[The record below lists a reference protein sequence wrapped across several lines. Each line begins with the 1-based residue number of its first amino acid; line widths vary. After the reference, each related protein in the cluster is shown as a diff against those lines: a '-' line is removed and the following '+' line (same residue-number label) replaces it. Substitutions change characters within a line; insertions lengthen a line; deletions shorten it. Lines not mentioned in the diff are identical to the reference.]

1 MARSLSDELRITR
14 PCHEDESSMTPSPS
28 GRGLYCHA
36 CASDV
41 HVVAEMTRSEV
52 AALVAGVPDGER
64 LCLELMVRDVD
75 GAIVVADGYVRSAH
89 VSKGRALPL
98 LAVAASM
105 TMAACATSSGPRS
118 GENVVLVPPPPS
130 PGTGA
135 PVAPALLAAP
145 STPSAPPR
153 AAAPI
158 DDPGPAADPDA
169 DPMPAAN
176 PPVPRASTRTST
188 GTPAHPARPPV
199 RPNHTM
205 TKGGRG

>member
-1 MARSLSDELRITR
+1 
-14 PCHEDESSMTPSPS
+14 MTLSPS

-105 TMAACATSSGPRS
+105 TMAACATSSGPRPE
-118 GENVVLVPPPPS
+118 ENVVLVPPPAS
-130 PGTGA
+130 PGAGA

-145 STPSAPPR
+145 STPSGAPTQ
-153 AAAPI
+153 AAAPV
-158 DDPGPAADPDA
+158 DDPGPATDPHADPT
-169 DPMPAAN
+169 P
-176 PPVPRASTRTST
+176 ASTRTSA
-188 GTPAHPARPPV
+188 GAPVHPPRPPV
-199 RPNHTM
+199 RSNHTM

>member
-1 MARSLSDELRITR
+1 
-14 PCHEDESSMTPSPS
+14 MTPSPS

-105 TMAACATSSGPRS
+105 TMAACATSSGPHS

-130 PGTGA
+130 PGAAA

-145 STPSAPPR
+145 STPSAPTQ
-153 AAAPI
+153 AAAPV
-158 DDPGPAADPDA
+158 DDPGPAADPGA
-169 DPMPAAN
+169 DPSPAAT
-176 PPVPRASTRTST
+176 PQVPQMPRPSTRTST
-188 GTPAHPARPPV
+188 GAPAHPARPLV